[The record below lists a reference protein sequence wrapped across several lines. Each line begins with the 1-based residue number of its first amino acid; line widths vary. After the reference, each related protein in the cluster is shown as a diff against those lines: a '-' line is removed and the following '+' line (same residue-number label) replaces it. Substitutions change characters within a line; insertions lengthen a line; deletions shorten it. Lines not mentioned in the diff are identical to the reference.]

1 MNAAERWT
9 MALPY
14 QLWNLPSLDKEG
26 WRAAPGWFE
35 TVIPP
40 VRQERHGA
48 VWRRLRGEHGFT
60 LIELMIT
67 LAVVAILAAIAYPS
81 YQDSVRKSRRADA
94 KSVVLNAAQWMERF
108 YTANNRY
115 DQDRGGTAVALP
127 AGLTQAPV
135 EGGTKYYNISLTDC
149 AGAAT
154 VTANTFTLC
163 AVPIAGSAQANDRC
177 GALTLTNTGVRGVCV
192 AAPPTVDE
200 CWR

>member
-1 MNAAERWT
+1 MKR
-9 MALPY
+9 
-14 QLWNLPSLDKEG
+14 
-26 WRAAPGWFE
+26 
-35 TVIPP
+35 
-40 VRQERHGA
+40 RQ
-48 VWRRLRGEHGFT
+48 GFT
-60 LIELMIT
+60 LIELMIVV
-67 LAVVAILAAIAYPS
+67 AVVAILAAIAYPS

-94 KSVVLNAAQWMERF
+94 RSVLLQAAQWMERF
-108 YTANNRY
+108 YTQNHSYA
-115 DQDRGGTAVALP
+115 GGALP

-135 EGGTKYYNISLTDC
+135 EGGPKYYNISLTNC

-154 VTANTFTLC
+154 VTANTFTLR

>member
-1 MNAAERWT
+1 MNVGSRWAG
-9 MALPY
+9 M
-14 QLWNLPSLDKEG
+14 
-26 WRAAPGWFE
+26 
-35 TVIPP
+35 
-40 VRQERHGA
+40 
-48 VWRRLRGEHGFT
+48 VWWHVQKDRGFT

-67 LAVVAILAAIAYPS
+67 LAVVAILAAIAYPT

-94 KSVVLNAAQWMERF
+94 KSVLLNAGQWMERF
-108 YTANNRY
+108 YTENNRY

-127 AGLTQAPV
+127 AGLSQAPI
-135 EGGTKYYNISLTDC
+135 EGATKYYNISLTNC

-154 VTANTFTLC
+154 VTANTFTLS
-163 AVPIAGSAQANDRC
+163 AVPIAGTAQVNDRC